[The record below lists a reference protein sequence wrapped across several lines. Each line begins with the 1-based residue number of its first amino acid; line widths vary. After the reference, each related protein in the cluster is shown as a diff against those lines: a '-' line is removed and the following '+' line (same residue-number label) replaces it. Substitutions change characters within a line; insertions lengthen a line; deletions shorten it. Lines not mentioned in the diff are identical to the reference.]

1 MPSGTT
7 TKKTLKVNFSMKK
20 KKADSGDPECSLE
33 YREYTAT
40 RQNTPVGESRSSL
53 DPRDSDTTR
62 CRGFSALTPRAHN
75 EEDGRETILFLNAYF
90 LYFAIAS
97 YGRFTCAFVF
107 V

>member
-1 MPSGTT
+1 MLGRNAPLGGSRSPRFIGEM
-7 TKKTLKVNFSMKK
+7 L
-20 KKADSGDPECSLE
+20 
-33 YREYTAT
+33 R
-40 RQNTPVGESRSSL
+40 VGESRSSL

-97 YGRFTCAFVF
+97 YDRFTCAFVF